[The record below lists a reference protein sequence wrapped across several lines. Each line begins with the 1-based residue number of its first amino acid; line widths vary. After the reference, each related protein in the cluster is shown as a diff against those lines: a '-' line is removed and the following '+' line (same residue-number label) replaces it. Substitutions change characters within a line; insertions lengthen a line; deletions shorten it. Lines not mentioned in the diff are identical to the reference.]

1 MPKPFRFLA
10 GARSAA
16 SARQLGET
24 ARHAE
29 ASGIDVLVF
38 PDHLI
43 DQLAPVPAMTA
54 AAVATTTLRVAPFVL
69 DNDLRHP
76 RFWPRSRP
84 APTPT

>member
-38 PDHLI
+38 PD
-43 DQLAPVPAMTA
+43 T
-54 AAVATTTLRVAPFVL
+54 
-69 DNDLRHP
+69 
-76 RFWPRSRP
+76 
-84 APTPT
+84 